1 MHDDDRSNRIAPAQW
16 WALALLGLVYTLH
29 TIDRNIISAVVEPI
43 KHEFQLSDRAVG
55 ALSGMAHSVAFALAV
70 LPLGWLVDR
79 VNRTRLLAGLLALWS
94 GLTAL
99 SGLAGSYVGLLLARF
114 GVGAAEAGS
123 SPACMSLIS
132 DIFPAGRRASAIGIF
147 YLSTAIGTGLV
158 FLLGS
163 RFAQEFGWR
172 SLFFA
177 AGVPGVILA
186 LVMGF
191 ALKEPRRG
199 GPDGSASTPQ
209 AGFADVKRHIATTHT
224 VLYLCA
230 GITLAAMLM
239 ASLWTWTSSFLIR
252 LHGLDLKQAGLIV
265 GIVSGGCQAVGA
277 AIAGP
282 VADRISRGI
291 PGRLAWVPT
300 VMMSIAACAGLG
312 MVFADSL
319 AVSVGCAGV
328 MAFMLGGWLGPGY
341 GLMLTVTP
349 TQMRGRV
356 TAASQLVTNLVGIG
370 LGPLI
375 TGAVSDLLGGG
386 DALRSALAV
395 TMLIGL
401 ASAAMFAMAARSAG
415 ADLVRLNGSSVSPGL
430 AMR

>member
-1 MHDDDRSNRIAPAQW
+1 MHDHNSSDHIEPAQW

-29 TIDRNIISAVVEPI
+29 TIDRNIVSAVVEPI
-43 KHEFQLSDRAVG
+43 KQEFQLSDRAVG

-70 LPLGWLVDR
+70 LPMGWLVDR
-79 VNRTRLLAGLLALWS
+79 VNRIRLLAGLLALWS

-99 SGLAGSYVGLLLARF
+99 SGLAGSYATLLLARF
-114 GVGAAEAGS
+114 GVGGAEAGS

-132 DIFPAGRRASAIGIF
+132 DIFPARRRASAIGIF

-177 AGVPGVILA
+177 AGVPGLVLA
-186 LVMGF
+186 LALIAG
-191 ALKEPRRG
+191 LKEPQRG
-199 GPDGSASTPQ
+199 AFDAGTSTTQPR
-209 AGFADVKRHIATTHT
+209 FADVKRHITNTHT

-265 GIVSGGCQAVGA
+265 GIVSGACQAFGA
-277 AIAGP
+277 AAAGP
-282 VADRISRGI
+282 IADRVAHGI
-291 PGRLAWVPT
+291 PGRLAWVPA
-300 VMMSIAACAGLG
+300 VMMSVAVCAGLG
-312 MVFADSL
+312 MVFADNL
-319 AVSVGCAGV
+319 TVAVACAGV

-375 TGAVSDLLGGG
+375 TGALSDLLGGG
-386 DALRSALAV
+386 DALRPALAA

-415 ADLVRLNGSSVSPGL
+415 ADLLRLHGTAMSPGL
-430 AMR
+430 AT